1 MREGFIE
8 KGYTPEKSDYEKI
21 RKFTRREFEKD
32 ELYVFE
38 VSLCNNDVDRDN
50 EKFSVSA
57 LNELAKQFVGKTG
70 IKNHSMRA
78 EDQSARIFETRV
90 EKIPG
95 KKTADGEDFYT
106 LRAKA
111 YMVRSD
117 ATAQLITDIDAGI
130 KKEVSV
136 SCSAAKRICSVCG
149 KDKSL
154 EYCGHTAGKNYGGK
168 KCFTVLDGIT
178 DAYEFSF
185 VAVPAQKEAGVEKA
199 FGAFPQKSD
208 IEKMLSG
215 GGEITLSENQAKSIK
230 SFLENM
236 NDDAELGRE
245 YRKNIINDLVH
256 LCGKALPK
264 MDKSAFESVAQVM
277 TAKELFAFKS
287 AFEGCTSENS
297 MPAPQLAKAQSEKRT
312 DLGKFKI

>member
-21 RKFTRREFEKD
+21 RKFTRRDFEKD

-57 LNELAKQFVGKTG
+57 LKELAKQFVGKTG

-90 EKIPG
+90 EQIPG
-95 KKTADGEDFYT
+95 RKTADGEDFYT

-154 EYCGHTAGKNYGGK
+154 EYCGHTAGKSYGGK

-199 FGAFPQKSD
+199 FGAVPQKGD
-208 IEKMLSG
+208 IEKMLCG
-215 GGEITLSENQAKSIK
+215 GGEITLSENQAKSLK
-230 SFLENM
+230 AFLDNM

-245 YRKNIINDLVH
+245 YRKSIINDLVR

-277 TAKELFAFKS
+277 TAKELFAFKN
-287 AFEGCTSENS
+287 AFEGCAAENS
-297 MPAPQLAKAQSEKRT
+297 MPAPQLAKAQSAKRT